1 VITDGYD
8 NHQILDV
15 LGRGSIMG
23 ANIVLREEKWPYSC
37 INNAFQTA
45 KIIHISTNT
54 INYLKKNDESILK
67 VITAQEEYFEIY
79 GLPQIDYTI
88 QMNVASVNEMQE

>member
-1 VITDGYD
+1 
-8 NHQILDV
+8 
-15 LGRGSIMG
+15 M
-23 ANIVLREEKWPYSC
+23 
-37 INNAFQTA
+37 NNAFQTA
-45 KIIHISTNT
+45 KIICINSST
-54 INYLKKNDESILK
+54 INYLKKIDESILK